1 MLSAYIFS
9 ALVYFTLIRYSAS
22 AFFKNQFNRNII
34 NMSQTILENPVKK
47 ETGELKI
54 RNIAIIAH
62 VDHGKTT
69 LVDSMFKQ
77 SGLFRDNE
85 AVEDRIMDS
94 GDLERERG
102 ITISAKNCEVLWN
115 DVKINILDTPGHADF
130 SGEVERALSMVDG
143 VVLLVDAAEGP
154 LPQTRFV
161 LSKTLENNLDI
172 VILINK
178 IDRDDARPDEVY
190 DEVLD
195 LLIDLGADE
204 KYLESPVIYANGRD
218 GIAKYNLEDE
228 SDNLDPLMDTIINHV
243 SSPDSDPHRS
253 FQMVVA
259 DLDYSDYLGR
269 MAIGKIESGSVSI
282 NDRLIRIGKENQTNQ
297 LKISRIQVYKGTELE
312 AVEKAEAGDIVI
324 LSGVN
329 DITIGDTISTPENT
343 VPLPRLSIDDPTV
356 SMRFTPNTS
365 PQAGTEGTFIQGAK
379 LFERLK
385 KETLRNVS
393 LQIEA
398 APDGEGYIVKGRGE
412 FQMAILIETMRRE
425 GLEFCVGRPHVIYK
439 KDENGRKLEPIEHL
453 VVDVETAFS
462 GVISETLLKRKAQ
475 MVNFT
480 NTDAGRVILEY
491 SIPSRSLIGYRDKF
505 MTDTKGTG
513 IMNSYLEG
521 YEAYRGDYPTRNNG
535 SLIADRPGDAVA
547 YAIFNL
553 EPRGKMYIVPGNR
566 VYEGMVVGEHNRET
580 DLNVN
585 PTKTK
590 QLSNM
595 RASGKDVAVVLTPV
609 IPLTPEAALNIIDE
623 DELVEVTP
631 VSIRLRKRVL
641 GAAERKQLDKR
652 GQTA

>member
-1 MLSAYIFS
+1 
-9 ALVYFTLIRYSAS
+9 
-22 AFFKNQFNRNII
+22 
-34 NMSQTILENPVKK
+34 MSQT
-47 ETGELKI
+47 ETKNRTESTAGELQI

-69 LVDSMFKQ
+69 LVDSMFRQ
-77 SGLFRDNE
+77 SGLFRANE
-85 AVEDRIMDS
+85 AVEERIMDS
-94 GDLERERG
+94 GDLEKERG

-115 DVKINILDTPGHADF
+115 GIKINILDTPGHADF
-130 SGEVERALSMVDG
+130 SGEVERALSMVNG

-161 LSKTLENNLDI
+161 LSKTLEKNLDI

-190 DEVLD
+190 DEILD

-204 KYLESPVIYANGRD
+204 KHLESPVIYANGRA
-218 GIAKYNLEDE
+218 GIAKYNITDSS
-228 SDNLDPLMDTIINHV
+228 SDLNPLMDTIIKHI
-243 SSPDSDPHRS
+243 SPPGSDINSS

-269 MAIGKIESGSVSI
+269 MAIGKIESGTVST
-282 NDRLIRIGKENQTNQ
+282 NDKLIRIDEKGSTFP
-297 LKISRIQVYKGTELE
+297 LKVSRIQVYKGTDLE
-312 AVEKAEAGDIVI
+312 TVDRASAGDIVI

-329 DITIGDTISTPENT
+329 DIKIGDTISTPENT
-343 VPLPRLSIDDPTV
+343 KPLPRLSIDDPTV

-379 LFERLK
+379 LHERLVR
-385 KETLRNVS
+385 ETLRNVS
-393 LQIEA
+393 LQVETA
-398 APDGEGYIVKGRGE
+398 ADGEGYILKGRGE

-425 GLEFCVGRPHVIYK
+425 KLEFCVGRPHVIYK
-439 KDENGRKLEPIEHL
+439 FDSSGKKLEPIEHL
-453 VVDVETAFS
+453 VIDTEESYS
-462 GVISETLLKRKAQ
+462 GVVSETLLQRKAR

-480 NTDAGRVILEY
+480 NTDAGRVILEF

-521 YEAYRGDYPTRNNG
+521 YEEYRGDYPVRNNG
-535 SLIADRPGDAVA
+535 SLIADRSGTAVA

-553 EPRGKMYIVPGNR
+553 EPRGKMYIVPGDR
-566 VYEGMVVGEHNRET
+566 VYEGMVVGEHNREN

-595 RASGKDVAVVLTPV
+595 RAAGKDNNVILTPV
-609 IPLTPEAALNIIDE
+609 TPLTPEAALNIISE

-631 VSIRLRKRVL
+631 LSIRLRKRTL
-641 GAAERKQLDKR
+641 GAAERKILDKR
-652 GQTA
+652 GQSA